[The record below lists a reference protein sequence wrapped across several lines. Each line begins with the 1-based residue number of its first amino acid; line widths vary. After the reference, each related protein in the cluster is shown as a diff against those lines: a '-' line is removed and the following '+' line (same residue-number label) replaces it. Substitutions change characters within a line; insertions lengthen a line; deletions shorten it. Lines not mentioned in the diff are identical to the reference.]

1 MRTRRLKHFAVA
13 TMLAACSGN
22 DVADPA
28 VGPPQG
34 DASSIALSAPV
45 PRSAIEGGSA
55 SGTVVFVS
63 AAPGAFARGERA
75 LLGLKNTAASSA
87 VPVAGGG
94 FDAIAV
100 VAEAGDEILVTIV
113 DSADARLTETATVRA
128 PMRPTVVRT
137 SPGPHRSDVPLNI
150 VIAVAFSAPMD
161 SASVAAA
168 LQLRR
173 GGAAVSGSVVFE
185 ERNLTV
191 ALFVPEAAL
200 APGSEYV
207 IELAGTARDV
217 LGQALDS
224 SVVTTFTTSQ
234 AAVAP
239 AQGVAIASVASRSLA
254 SGEAVELTAT
264 ACAQLYVPCR
274 QVVAPIAWRSSAPGV
289 ATVAPSPAG
298 AVPARAVVT
307 ARSSGTAFIIAAS
320 GTVADTIALF
330 VLSTEAPSS
339 LSANEIVFRW
349 NSDLFAIRAD
359 GSGLTQLTTAGWQ
372 SDEPSVAADGRIVFV
387 ESPGN
392 DPYARQLRVR
402 ELDGSVRSLTLPFP
416 GSRWPPR
423 CPAWS
428 PDMRYI
434 AYLQGAPGYEIG
446 SVRVVHADSTTVP
459 VDIATSER
467 GTCPKWSPDGTRL
480 VFGEI
485 SAPYWYDGPLYSYTE
500 IVLWTLL
507 DGVVGVPRR
516 GSLVPGGWSPAGD
529 AVAGIV
535 GEERGFNSG
544 LSYIEGWSFW
554 LERLPIDGASAQRL
568 LPLSGWFD
576 DGEVAAPA
584 WSPDGS
590 LIAFGATPGRIW
602 LIDASNSAS
611 RWWAREL
618 TSGFSPTFVPPGVRL
633 TR

>member
-1 MRTRRLKHFAVA
+1 MRVA
-13 TMLAACSGN
+13 RGSQTVAAGLMLAACGGN
-22 DVADPA
+22 EVLDPA
-28 VGPPQG
+28 VVPPRG
-34 DASSIALSAPV
+34 ELSSIVLSAPV
-45 PRSAIEGGSA
+45 PRSAIEDGSA

-75 LLGLKNTAASSA
+75 LLGLKSAAAASA
-87 VPVAGGG
+87 VPVADGG
-94 FDAIAV
+94 FDATALL
-100 VAEAGDEILVTIV
+100 AKAGDEILVTIV
-113 DSADARLTETATVRA
+113 DSAGARITETATVRA
-128 PMRPTVVRT
+128 PMRPRVVRT
-137 SPGPHRSDVPLNI
+137 SPGPSRSDVPLNI
-150 VIAVAFSAPMD
+150 VITVAFSAPMD

-173 GGAAVSGSVVFE
+173 GGAAVSGSVVLVKQD
-185 ERNLTV
+185 RTV
-191 ALFVPEAAL
+191 ARFVPEAAL
-200 APGSEYV
+200 APASEYA

-217 LGQALDS
+217 LGQAMDS

-234 AAVAP
+234 ASVAP
-239 AQGVAIASVASRSLA
+239 VQSVTIASVASRNLVP
-254 SGEAVELTAT
+254 GETVELGAT
-264 ACAQLYVPCR
+264 ACAQYYVPC
-274 QVVAPIAWRSSAPGV
+274 QEVVAPIAWSSSAPGV

-307 ARSSGTAFIIAAS
+307 ARSSGTTFIIAAS

-402 ELDGSVRSLTLPFP
+402 EPDGSVRSLTLPGP
-416 GSRWPPR
+416 ETWWPPR

-434 AYLQGAPGYEIG
+434 AYLEGPPFYDTGI
-446 SVRVVHADSTTVP
+446 VRVVYADSTMVQ
-459 VDIATSER
+459 VGLATSR
-467 GTCPKWSPDGTRL
+467 SATCPKWSPDGTRL
-480 VFGEI
+480 VYGEI
-485 SAPYWYDGPLYSYTE
+485 AEAEIYDGPLLVDGP

-507 DGVVGVPRR
+507 EGVVDAPRR
-516 GSLVPGGWSPAGD
+516 GVQLPGGWSPAGD
-529 AVAGIV
+529 AVVGIV
-535 GEERGFNSG
+535 NEEREQN
-544 LSYIEGWSFW
+544 YW
-554 LERLPIDGASAQRL
+554 LERLPLDGTSVRRMWRL
-568 LPLSGWFD
+568 DGWSD
-576 DGEVAAPA
+576 YGEAAAPA
-584 WSPDGS
+584 WSTDGS
-590 LIAFGATPGRIW
+590 LIAFGATAGWIW
-602 LIDASNSAS
+602 LIDASNGAS
-611 RWWAREL
+611 RLWGREL
-618 TSGFSPTFVPPGVRL
+618 TQGFAPTFVPPGVRL